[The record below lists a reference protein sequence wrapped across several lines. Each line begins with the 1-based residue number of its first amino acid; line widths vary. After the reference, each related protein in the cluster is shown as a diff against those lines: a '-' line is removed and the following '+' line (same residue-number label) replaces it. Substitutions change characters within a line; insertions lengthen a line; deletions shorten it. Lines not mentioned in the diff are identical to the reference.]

1 MIKQFIKKYNNY
13 QIKSYKEYHNDILTW
28 QENYD
33 EYGKYHGTNNSIIN
47 DNQNNIYDIYTTM
60 KKQTDYRHGIQNGE
74 VKLWDSNGD
83 ISLEAFYLNG
93 QYHGTIKLYNQ
104 KNLYQTI
111 EYINGKKHGQ
121 LITYNINGQITKEE
135 IYQNDILIETK
146 NYNSPI

>member
-1 MIKQFIKKYNNY
+1 MSCVKK
-13 QIKSYKEYHNDILTW
+13 
-28 QENYD
+28 
-33 EYGKYHGTNNSIIN
+33 
-47 DNQNNIYDIYTTM
+47 
-60 KKQTDYRHGIQNGE
+60 
-74 VKLWDSNGD
+74 
-83 ISLEAFYLNG
+83 
-93 QYHGTIKLYNQ
+93 